1 MKIIDPTTGKRI
13 DGRGPS
19 ELDLKKLKHTDPLQR
34 EVEKEINASEHSPMD
49 PPDAYGGQVIDAVA
63 YEEMPALL
71 QRYMDEHRKAEAQIH
86 AFEEAMA
93 RYKETGYKLDPSIN
107 ETFRAFF
114 TFFDD
119 KVLDHNRREER
130 QLFPLLHR
138 RLVES
143 GERSTGPAPT
153 TAVDLMEDDHVKF
166 IQLSALT
173 FNILGL
179 AARLPDERSRGFAF
193 QVAFNNAR
201 ELVEL
206 IRLHIYRE
214 DHVVFPLAQ
223 KLIDAEELDA
233 LARN

>member
-1 MKIIDPTTGKRI
+1 MKIIDTKTGKRV
-13 DGRGPS
+13 GQ
-19 ELDLKKLKHTDPLQR
+19 EEKALKHKLKEEDPIMR
-34 EVEKEINASEHSPMD
+34 NAE
-49 PPDAYGGQVIDAVA
+49 
-63 YEEMPALL
+63 
-71 QRYMDEHRKAEAQIH
+71 
-86 AFEEAMA
+86 
-93 RYKETGYKLDPSIN
+93 KETGVAELSPMEPPGAYEANVPEAKEVKVTHPMLVQYMREHERAREVLDRFEKAMLAYHEAGFKLNDEIN
-107 ETFRAFF
+107 DALREFF
-114 TFFDD
+114 TFYEEDLFA
-119 KVLDHNRREER
+119 HNQREER

-138 RLVES
+138 RLIES
-143 GERSTGPAPT
+143 GEHSESKPPT
-153 TAVDLMEDDHVKF
+153 TAVDMMEDDHVKF

-233 LARN
+233 LARH

>member
-1 MKIIDPTTGKRI
+1 MKVIDTKTGKRV
-13 DGRGPS
+13 GQEERAFRT
-19 ELDLKKLKHTDPLQR
+19 KLKEEDPITR
-34 EVEKEINASEHSPMD
+34 NVEKETGVAELSPME
-49 PPDAYGGQVIDAVA
+49 PPGA
-63 YEEMPALL
+63 YEANVPEAKEVRVEHPLL
-71 QRYMDEHRKAEAQIH
+71 VRYMQEHEKGREVLDRFEKAMVDYRELG
-86 AFEEAMA
+86 F
-93 RYKETGYKLDPSIN
+93 KLNDAIN
-107 ETFRAFF
+107 DSLREFF
-114 TFFDD
+114 TWYEEKLF
-119 KVLDHNRREER
+119 DHNQREER
-130 QLFPLLHR
+130 QLFPLLHK
-138 RLVES
+138 RLIES
-143 GERSTGPAPT
+143 GEHSESKKPT
-153 TAVDLMEDDHVKF
+153 TAVDMMEDDHVKF

-233 LARN
+233 LARH

>member
-166 IQLSALT
+166 IQLGALA
-173 FNILGL
+173 FNLLGL
-179 AARLPDERSRGFAF
+179 AARLPDDRSAMFTYDA
-193 QVAFNNAR
+193 AYDASR
-201 ELVEL
+201 ELTEAL
-206 IRLHIYRE
+206 RLHIHRE
-214 DHVVFPLAQ
+214 DNILFPLAC
-223 KLIDAEELDA
+223 KLIDRAEMDR
-233 LARN
+233 LAS